1 MGFVGIPLY
10 HMRGIINRRGAIQER
25 VIQVI
30 HNQRTAKPD
39 LHPFD
44 VYTDILAVLH
54 KDWMVDNRNLFNDER
69 RRAWNRVNGMDE
81 GTWCP
86 VCDYHMGGPLGG
98 IGSIKWG
105 RQKYLDHA
113 RTCPLWELMDVE
125 LDFAPEVEFNER
137 FRFRNP

>member
-10 HMRGIINRRGAIQER
+10 YMRGIINRRGAISER

-39 LHPFD
+39 FHPLD
-44 VYTDILAVLH
+44 VYKDVLAVLH
-54 KDWMVDNRNLFNDER
+54 EDWMVENRDLFNDER
-69 RRAWNRVNGMDE
+69 RRAWNRVNGMDQ

-86 VCDYHMGGPLGG
+86 VCDHNMGHRSLV
-98 IGSIKWG
+98 SM
-105 RQKYLDHA
+105 RQQYLDHA

-125 LDFAPEVEFNER
+125 LDFAPGVPFNQR

>member
-10 HMRGIINRRGAIQER
+10 HMRGIINRRGAIHER

-39 LHPFD
+39 FHPFD
-44 VYTDILAVLH
+44 VYTDVLAVLH
-54 KDWMVDNRNLFNDER
+54 QDWRVENRNLFNDER
-69 RRAWNRVNGMDE
+69 RRAWNRVNGMGM
-81 GTWCP
+81 GTWCS
-86 VCDYHMGGPLGG
+86 VCDHDMGPLGG
-98 IGSIKWG
+98 IRSG
-105 RQKYLDHA
+105 RQQYLDHA

-125 LDFAPEVEFNER
+125 VDFAPGVEFTER